1 MGKKTFSFK
10 FIDKK
15 KIFHELQKLKSK
27 KASQGSDIPL
37 NIRKT
42 LTSHFICN
50 NFSNSLFSSYY
61 PSNLENADITFVFI
75 KEGRENVENS
85 HSVSI
90 LPFLSK
96 VCEGC
101 IYD

>member
-1 MGKKTFSFK
+1 MMGKKTFSFK

-42 LTSHFICN
+42 LTSHI
-50 NFSNSLFSSYY
+50 LFVT
-61 PSNLENADITFVFI
+61 I
-75 KEGRENVENS
+75 
-85 HSVSI
+85 SVI
-90 LPFLSK
+90 HCLVHIIHQIWKML
-96 VCEGC
+96 
-101 IYD
+101 I